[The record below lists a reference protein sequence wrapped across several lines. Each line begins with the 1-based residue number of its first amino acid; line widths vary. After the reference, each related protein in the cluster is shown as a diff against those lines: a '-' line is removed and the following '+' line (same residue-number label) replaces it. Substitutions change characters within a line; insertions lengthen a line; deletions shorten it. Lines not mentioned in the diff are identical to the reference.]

1 MCFVAFLFFYLLNCH
16 ANVLLLRL
24 ATFLQVKIFAGCMSF
39 VLLRFVVSP
48 FWACLNT
55 ISGSKLF
62 FVCFVA
68 ALILFCLCYNSYLP
82 LLCLATYLQVTIY
95 AGCMSFLLLRFVVSP
110 VRTCLNAISGSQ
122 LFFVCFVASLIFFCL
137 CCNAYLLLL
146 CLTTFLQVAI
156 YAGCMSFWR
165 LLFHVCF
172 LFDCVHAICG
182 PCFMF
187 CAFVARFSYFF
198 CKIVWT

>member
-39 VLLRFVVSP
+39 V
-48 FWACLNT
+48 
-55 ISGSKLF
+55 
-62 FVCFVA
+62 
-68 ALILFCLCYNSYLP
+68 
-82 LLCLATYLQVTIY
+82 
-95 AGCMSFLLLRFVVSP
+95 LLRFVVSP

-198 CKIVWT
+198 AK